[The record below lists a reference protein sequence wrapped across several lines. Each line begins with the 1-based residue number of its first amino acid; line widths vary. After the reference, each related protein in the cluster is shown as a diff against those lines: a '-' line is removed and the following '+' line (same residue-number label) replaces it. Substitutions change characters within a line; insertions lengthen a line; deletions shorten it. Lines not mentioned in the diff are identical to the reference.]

1 MQGDG
6 PTARYDIEIVS
17 VEEGTE
23 RSAADSVI
31 TALGGRRAAF
41 RLLFAASFVPY
52 FLPEQF
58 QPDFFKDEK
67 PQSAFTSEVPPLDRR
82 MRPPARLARAARR
95 LLSVSLSLPPSL
107 FLFLSEALPDIKCW
121 QAEAGD
127 AGKPKVD
134 LADRYVSKSLDSLFA
149 NEQLPKAK

>member
-1 MQGDG
+1 M
-6 PTARYDIEIVS
+6 
-17 VEEGTE
+17 
-23 RSAADSVI
+23 I

-58 QPDFFKDEK
+58 QPAFFKDEK
-67 PQSAFTSEVPPLDRR
+67 PAASPFSSE
-82 MRPPARLARAARR
+82 
-95 LLSVSLSLPPSL
+95 
-107 FLFLSEALPDIKCW
+107 
-121 QAEAGD
+121 AEAGD

-134 LADRYVSKSLDSLFA
+134 SADAYTARALDSLFA